1 MFRQAQLPANDH
13 AAKGSGTIWT
23 SVLERFERYAPASV
37 MARLALERAL
47 PGDWIDAVFE
57 EHRERQDSRE
67 LLFSTVIELVSLV
80 SLGLRPSLHA
90 AARRMETL
98 PVSLT
103 ALYDKVNRTE
113 PAILRALV
121 RGSAERLMPVAAGW
135 RSGPSLPGW
144 QVRVLDGNHLPASEK
159 RLAPLRGHRG
169 AALPGQTLV
178 VYDPDSG
185 LVTDLAASE
194 DAHQSERAAI
204 APLLDSAQPGQLWM
218 ADRLFCT
225 RTILLGWQ
233 EARASFLVREHGR
246 HPQLAAEG
254 PWRACG
260 RSETGQVRE
269 QRIELAGASGPW
281 RRIEL
286 ALDTPTEA
294 GESVIRLWSNLP
306 EQIDARQIARL
317 YRTRWRIEGMFQRLE
332 AALHSE
338 IRSLGHPRAALL
350 GFTVAVLAYNVLA
363 LLQRCIERVHQDT
376 GPALE
381 VSAYHLA
388 LQIRSGYEG
397 MLIALPAEQ
406 WLSYDDADP
415 AVLVDRLTRLAR
427 NIVPRQVASSPRAP
441 KAATRKGYVDAAVA
455 RAHVATARIL
465 AQAKAKRP

>member
-1 MFRQAQLPANDH
+1 
-13 AAKGSGTIWT
+13 
-23 SVLERFERYAPASV
+23 

-47 PGDWIDAVFE
+47 PAEWIDTVFE
-57 EHRERQDSRE
+57 EHRERQYSRE
-67 LLFSTVIELVSLV
+67 LLFSTVIELVTLV

-90 AARRMETL
+90 AARTLKTL

-121 RGSAERLMPVAAGW
+121 RGSAARLRPVAAGLNT
-135 RSGPSLPGW
+135 GASLPGW

-159 RLAPLRGHRG
+159 RLAPLRGYRG
-169 AALPGQTLV
+169 AALPGHRLV
-178 VYDPDSG
+178 VYDPDGG
-185 LVTDLAASE
+185 LVNDIAPRE
-194 DAHQSERAAI
+194 DAHQSERTVI
-204 APLLDSAQPGQLWM
+204 TTLLDCAQPGQLWM
-218 ADRLFCT
+218 ADRQFWT

-233 EARASFLVREHGR
+233 AAQASFLVREHGR

-260 RSETGQVRE
+260 RTATGELRE
-269 QRIELAGASGPW
+269 QRIELAGAAGSW

-306 EQIDARQIARL
+306 EQVDARQIAQL
-317 YRTRWRIEGMFQRLE
+317 YRRRWCVEGMFQRLE

-350 GFTVAVLAYNVLA
+350 GFAVAVLAYNVLA
-363 LLQRCIERVHQDT
+363 LLQRCIERAHQDT
-376 GPALE
+376 NPALQ

-397 MLIALPAEQ
+397 RIIALPAEQ
-406 WLSYDDADP
+406 WSSYGDDDP
-415 AVLVDRLTRLAR
+415 AALAKHLTRLAR
-427 NIVPRQVASSPRAP
+427 NIVPRRIANSPRAP
-441 KAATRKGYVDAAVA
+441 KAATRKGYADGAAA
-455 RAHVATARIL
+455 RAHVATARVL
-465 AQAKAKRP
+465 AQAKAKTP